1 MMLYGVVVCKIWEY
15 LERYPAS
22 GDARVRNGLLF
33 CCTVTSSIAMV
44 TQLMNV
50 YYAGANQY
58 TAPRD
63 VTTIDTFDPQPTVSF
78 WVSTA

>member
-15 LERYPAS
+15 MEWYRAS

-50 YYAGANQY
+50 YYASPNQY
-58 TAPRD
+58 TTPRE
-63 VTTIDTFDPQPTVSF
+63 VTRTDAFDPPADGQF
-78 WVSTA
+78 LG